1 VRRRQKSGITE
12 RDLSHFR
19 YLSVLAVRLNKQN
32 KEKPATIKFTRRWAK
47 KKKKKKK
54 LLLDRQSLHCV
65 GLLDGLDVKPLQ
77 LHNRLHMSL
86 ECVKLPQPV
95 T

>member
-47 KKKKKKK
+47 RKRKRK
-54 LLLDRQSLHCV
+54 LLLDRQSYTVYDCWMV
-65 GLLDGLDVKPLQ
+65 SMSSPFSFTTDSTCPL
-77 LHNRLHMSL
+77 S
-86 ECVKLPQPV
+86 V
-95 T
+95 